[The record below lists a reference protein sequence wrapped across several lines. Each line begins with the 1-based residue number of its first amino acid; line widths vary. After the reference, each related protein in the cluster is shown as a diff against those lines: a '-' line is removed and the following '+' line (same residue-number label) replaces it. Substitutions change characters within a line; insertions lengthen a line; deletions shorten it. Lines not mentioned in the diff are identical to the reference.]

1 MANTD
6 VITLQGLGVFKKE
19 LDTKFSE
26 KMDASLKGA
35 ANGVAALDNGG
46 KVPASQLPSY
56 VDDVLE
62 GYKDADPLV
71 ELFDEGRAYMVGEIV
86 SYNGNIYRFIH
97 DHVAGPF
104 DQHEVQMINRFP
116 QEGESGKIYSDII
129 TDKTYRWSGSAYTQ
143 IKGDLVIGTTSGTAF
158 DGAAGAT
165 MQQKVNGIAA
175 GAQVNTIETIK
186 VNGSPVTPD
195 TNKAVNISIPVTTYA
210 SEADIRALFS

>member
-6 VITLQGLGVFKKE
+6 VITLQGLGVFKEE

-46 KVPASQLPSY
+46 KVPASQLPAY

-71 ELFDEGRAYMVGEIV
+71 ELFDEERAYMVGEIV
-86 SYNGNIYRFIH
+86 SYNGNIYRFIY

-195 TNKAVNISIPVTTYA
+195 TNKAVDISIPVTTYA